1 MHQKAIVL
9 DESLPGAH
17 AALGFVKMLQKQYAQ
32 ATAEIERALAL
43 DPNSTTGYAN
53 LAWLLMSV
61 GRPEEAIEAAK
72 KVVRFDP
79 RQVQIQG
86 LHVLSQAYVHAGRYE
101 EAIPVLKQVL
111 AYNPNNYIAHW
122 GLVVSYSELGR
133 EEEARAAGAEILRIM
148 PQFSIEKWKPMA
160 PYKDP
165 AVTERFAA
173 AMRKAGLK

>member
-1 MHQKAIVL
+1 
-9 DESLPGAH
+9 
-17 AALGFVKMLQKQYAQ
+17 MLQKQYAQ

-79 RQVQIQG
+79 RQVQVQG

-133 EEEARAAGAEILRIM
+133 EEEARAAGAEILRIV